1 MTEQEQDNGSAEEQN
16 DQTQK
21 QKSVDEEWKEQVQK
35 EKENMKQ
42 QAEQQQGAQEDYPEA
57 SFSSIVAGIGVQ
69 TAMSLGQVE
78 NPSTGQTEVDLQ
90 QAQHLIDSLKI
101 LKEKSEGN
109 RTRQEDQHLKSL
121 LKELQMQYVQEAKKR
136 DADGG
141 DGEDAG
147 GGGATGPG
155 GPSGPSGGQGG
166 SSQEIY
172 TP

>member
-1 MTEQEQDNGSAEEQN
+1 MTEQEQNDASSEGQD

-35 EKENMKQ
+35 EKEKMKQ
-42 QAEQQQGAQEDYPEA
+42 EAEQQQGAQENYPEA

-69 TAMSLGQVE
+69 TAMALGQVE
-78 NPSTGQTEVDLQ
+78 NPSTGETEVDLQ

-121 LKELQMQYVQEAKKR
+121 LKELQMQYVQEAKKS

-141 DGEDAG
+141 DPDAG
-147 GGGATGPG
+147 TGGGTTGSG
-155 GPSGPSGGQGG
+155 GPSAGQGG